1 LKKNILK
8 AVKKVAD
15 QLGNTPTVCRSSYIH
30 PTVLKSYESG
40 ITLDEFNAKKSR
52 KVKRI
57 QAEYEPEEIAL
68 MKLFRLK
75 DEG

>member
-1 LKKNILK
+1 MKKNILN
-8 AVKKVAD
+8 AVKKVAE

-40 ITLDEFNAKKSR
+40 ITLHEFSDKKSR

-57 QAEYEPEEIAL
+57 QTEYEPEELAL
-68 MKLFRLK
+68 MKLFNLNEK
-75 DEG
+75 